1 MRVLITGGTGH
12 IGRAATKRLVERGW
26 DVRIIDLADEA
37 DISGAEYAPC
47 NILDYDNL
55 LEHMRGCDAVIH
67 LAAIRSPY
75 LAPGHEVFQVN
86 VAGTFN
92 VFEAAAAAGIRRVVQ
107 ASSINAMGA
116 FYNIYEL
123 EPHYFPVDEEHP
135 RFTTDPYSLSK
146 QVIEEIGAY
155 YWHREGISSA
165 ALRFPGVYSRGF
177 TETETYLQ
185 KRDVARKLLDELASQ
200 PEAQQQARIT
210 DVKRR
215 SLEFRSQRP
224 FEFRPDQSSPFTNV
238 LFDDPLFR
246 MYVIDRFNLWAFV
259 DERDAAQALEKG
271 LTANYEGDHVLF
283 INDSS
288 NSLGYNSRTL
298 IRLFFP
304 GVREFRNGLSGSS
317 ALVSIERAR
326 TLIGFEPEYS
336 LQNTA
341 LS

>member
-1 MRVLITGGTGH
+1 
-12 IGRAATKRLVERGW
+12 
-26 DVRIIDLADEA
+26 
-37 DISGAEYAPC
+37 
-47 NILDYDNL
+47 
-55 LEHMRGCDAVIH
+55 
-67 LAAIRSPY
+67 
-75 LAPGHEVFQVN
+75 
-86 VAGTFN
+86 
-92 VFEAAAAAGIRRVVQ
+92 
-107 ASSINAMGA
+107 
-116 FYNIYEL
+116 
-123 EPHYFPVDEEHP
+123 
-135 RFTTDPYSLSK
+135 
-146 QVIEEIGAY
+146 
-155 YWHREGISSA
+155 
-165 ALRFPGVYSRGF
+165 
-177 TETETYLQ
+177 
-185 KRDVARKLLDELASQ
+185 
-200 PEAQQQARIT
+200 
-210 DVKRR
+210 VKRR